1 LNSGEAE
8 LSVAAVMV
16 WGMDIRDT
24 AAVVTGA
31 GVGTGLAI
39 AERLL
44 DAGARVLLTDRTQTE
59 GSDALLRTAGDRAA
73 FVAADLTDDADVELV
88 IESAVRTFGRL
99 DVLVNNAGGI
109 PVRFP
114 KATPDEWTRT
124 LNLNLRTPLLATQ
137 LALPHL
143 RAAGGVVVNIGS
155 SAGIGT
161 DPYRWP
167 EYGAAKA
174 GLIRATT
181 CLARLDGVRVNCV
194 APDWL
199 ATDRALAEFAALP
212 PAERATTRPPIP
224 LPRLCDAVVTL
235 IEDEDAAGEV
245 VTLDR

>member
-1 LNSGEAE
+1 MPFD
-8 LSVAAVMV
+8 MV
-16 WGMDIRDT
+16 GHMDIRD
-24 AAVVTGA
+24 AVAVVTGA
-31 GVGTGLAI
+31 GVGSGLAI

-44 DAGARVLLTDRTQTE
+44 VAGARVVLTDRAETE
-59 GSDALLRTAGDRAA
+59 GSAGLLRAAGDRAA
-73 FVAADLTDDADVELV
+73 FVAADLTRDADIEHVVEF
-88 IESAVRTFGRL
+88 AVRTFGRL
-99 DVLVNNAGGI
+99 DVLVNNAGGGTQ
-109 PVRFP
+109 VTGRFP
-114 KATPDEWTRT
+114 EVAPEEWTRT
-124 LNLNLRTPLLATQ
+124 LHLNLRTPLLATQ

-155 SAGIGT
+155 SAGLGT

-181 CLARLDGVRVNCV
+181 SLARMDGVRINCV

-199 ATDRALAEFAALP
+199 ATDRALAEFAALS
-212 PAERATTRPPIP
+212 PAERSTSRPPIP

-245 VTLDR
+245 VALDR